1 MQISCLQENLSKGLS
16 IAGRVTSTR
25 TSLPVLENILIEAS
39 DDGVRLVCTNL
50 DISINVWVKAEVRDT
65 GAITVPVRLLTD
77 FVSFLPSQR
86 KVDITHDV
94 KSKQVVVQSGTYHAS
109 FNTIEAND
117 FPDIPSVIDS
127 HIESHSLSTTG
138 LRRMIDQTV
147 FAAASG
153 EERPNLAGVE
163 TCFGDGKLVMAATDG
178 FRLSVCKTK
187 LGLESETSVK
197 VLVPAKALA
206 ELARILAESDR
217 SKPIQMA
224 VTANSNQILFEI
236 VGLPNEPGSFDR
248 VLLICQLID
257 GTFPDYTR
265 IIPDEEDSKTRAV
278 SSADALLRV
287 SRAAFLFTREN
298 NSIVSFNVNEDEK
311 KIISSSQSA
320 ERGESENSIEATIEG
335 PALEISFNGQ
345 YVIDFLNHAYSGEV
359 KMAMSEPSRPC
370 TFTPVGQDE
379 IEFLHVIMPMSKPR
393 RRTS

>member
-39 DDGVRLVCTNL
+39 DEGVRLVCTNL
-50 DISINVWVKAEVRDT
+50 DISINIWIRAEVQDT
-65 GAITVPVRLLTD
+65 GAITVPVRLLTE
-77 FVSFLPSQR
+77 FVSFLPAQHQ
-86 KVDITHDV
+86 VDITHDV
-94 KSKQVVVQSGTYHAS
+94 KSQQVVVQSGTYHAS

-117 FPDIPSVIDS
+117 FPEIPSGIAPD
-127 HIESHSLSTTG
+127 IESHSLSTTG

-163 TCFGDGKLVMAATDG
+163 TYFGDGKLVMAATDG
-178 FRLSVCKTK
+178 FRLSVCKTN
-187 LGLESETSVK
+187 LGLESGTQVK

-217 SKPIQMA
+217 SKPIRMA

-236 VGLPNEPGSFDR
+236 AGLPHEPGSFDR

-278 SSADALLRV
+278 SSADGLLRV

-311 KIISSSQSA
+311 KIISSSQSS

-345 YVIDFLNHAYSGEV
+345 YVIDFLNHAYAGEV

-393 RRTS
+393 HRTT